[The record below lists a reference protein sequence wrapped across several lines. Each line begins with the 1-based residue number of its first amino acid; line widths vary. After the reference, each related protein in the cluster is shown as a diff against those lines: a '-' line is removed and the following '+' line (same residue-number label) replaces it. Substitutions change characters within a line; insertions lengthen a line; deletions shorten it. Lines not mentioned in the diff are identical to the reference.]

1 LGESLFILN
10 WLDKLVE
17 LFDLKEASCRKTYQ
31 RLKEKLS
38 HKLAE
43 TTVNKNAKEQ
53 LLKAFLAVGK
63 ENGLT
68 HLIAILKEDIIIYS
82 DGGGKIAAA
91 KIPLVG
97 KVICTKFLAGLFK
110 KFGHQL
116 TATYTIVNGAP
127 ALQLITAEGKL
138 DTIIYFG
145 LEAGQIE
152 AIYMIRNPDK
162 LEIGCTNEQKKFPVF
177 LSCETIKKKQGIGPK
192 TCLKLEIINGKT
204 KQ

>member
-1 LGESLFILN
+1 MGESLFILN

-162 LEIGCTNEQKKFPVF
+162 LEI
-177 LSCETIKKKQGIGPK
+177 
-192 TCLKLEIINGKT
+192 
-204 KQ
+204 